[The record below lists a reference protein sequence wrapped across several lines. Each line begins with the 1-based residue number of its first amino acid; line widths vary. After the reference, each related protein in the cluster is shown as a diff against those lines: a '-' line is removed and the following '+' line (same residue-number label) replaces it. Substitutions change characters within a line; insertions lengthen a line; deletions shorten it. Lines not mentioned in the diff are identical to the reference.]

1 MGNNVKN
8 YPSVSVSL
16 VVLYIHHGITNH
28 RFYVDPKT
36 GLVYSYPDET
46 KINIR
51 EICDSLCVMSASA
64 IDNGAVSD
72 PIQLSIVPVREDEV
86 VALEVTD
93 GGVNTGAPIKH
104 FMILDVLT
112 TL

>member
-1 MGNNVKN
+1 MG
-8 YPSVSVSL
+8 
-16 VVLYIHHGITNH
+16 HH
-28 RFYVDPKT
+28 RFYVDAKT
-36 GLVYSYPDET
+36 GFVYSYPDET

-72 PIQLSIVPVREDEV
+72 PIQLSIVPVGEDEV

-93 GGVNTGAPIKH
+93 GGVDTGASIKI
-104 FMILDVLT
+104 FLMLDNLI